1 MRRYW
6 FVSLAFSMVLGC
18 SSSGGVTSMAAQGL
32 MGQVGG
38 MDSVSKLAGGFL
50 DSSAKDSRLSGLL
63 GKSDADAMKPKLS
76 NQLCSMLGGGC
87 AAPVSEDQIA
97 KGAEKL
103 TPTQS
108 EAVKDNFGSSLGGM
122 NLSPTLQSAVSKAI
136 APKLPE
142 PRSPSAKHLANRP
155 DAPGLALIAS
165 RRRCRRRASGADY

>member
-1 MRRYW
+1 MRRFW
-6 FVSLAFSMVLGC
+6 FASLVFSMVLGC
-18 SSSGGVTSMAAQGL
+18 SGSGGVAGMAAQGL

-63 GKSDADAMKPKLS
+63 SSSKVDAMKPKLS

-103 TPTQS
+103 TPTQTD
-108 EAVKDNFGSSLGGM
+108 AVKENFGSSLGGM
-122 NLSPTLQSAVSKAI
+122 NLSSTVQSAVSKAV
-136 APKLPE
+136 APKLP
-142 PRSPSAKHLANRP
+142 
-155 DAPGLALIAS
+155 GVIGALL
-165 RRRCRRRASGADY
+165 